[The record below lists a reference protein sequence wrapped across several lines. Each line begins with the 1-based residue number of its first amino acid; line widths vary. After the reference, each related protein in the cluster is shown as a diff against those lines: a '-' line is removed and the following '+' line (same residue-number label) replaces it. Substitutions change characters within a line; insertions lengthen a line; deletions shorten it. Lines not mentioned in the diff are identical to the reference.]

1 MMMIRILSANFIGRL
16 PCKNIKKNLGSNLRP
31 GCGVDPTNRQKK
43 IEKTKQTMTRVIPA
57 LIVDYHNSMVNNEY
71 FFLSGVYGSSL
82 TELEPSWHRVVEKEF
97 MFQRLSN
104 RNWAPKKTWIQ
115 WLTKLPQNP
124 VVVCSPPLLGKPNCP
139 PFQKLHVHRAP
150 LCRVLGIVAP
160 HWLVHVSVQK
170 WD

>member
-1 MMMIRILSANFIGRL
+1 MMMIRISSANFIGRL

-115 WLTKLPQNP
+115 AFF
-124 VVVCSPPLLGKPNCP
+124 GGI
-139 PFQKLHVHRAP
+139 
-150 LCRVLGIVAP
+150 LCIYIYYIYHIYIYIYIYIYIWVYIYIYLYT
-160 HWLVHVSVQK
+160 
-170 WD
+170 